1 MKTLA
6 NRLSHLETSATL
18 AMASKAKA
26 LKAKG
31 VDVVDMSLG
40 EPDFN
45 TPAYLKEAAIKAIEE
60 GNSFYTPVPGTLE
73 LRKAICHKLK
83 RDNNIEAEPSQVVVS
98 TGAKQAISNIIM
110 ALINPGDEVVI
121 PAPYWVSYAD
131 IVKFMEGKVI
141 SPLAGVEQDY
151 KITPKQLKESLTSK
165 TKLFIF
171 SNPSNP
177 TGSVY
182 NEEELR
188 GLAQIFK
195 EFPDCYIVSDEI
207 YEYILFQENYFS
219 LGSLPELAH
228 RVITVNG
235 LSKAFAMTGWRLGYL
250 TASKEIADA
259 CISIQS
265 QCTSGT
271 NSITQV
277 VAITALNQGK
287 EPVSFMKESF
297 FKRRNLF
304 ISELT
309 KIKNIHLS
317 IPHGAFYLFIDFKL
331 WVGKKYKNILIQDCT
346 HLSNLLLENVYLALT
361 PGAAF
366 GAPGHLRFSYA
377 TSEERIR
384 EAVKRLES
392 FQEDLS

>member
-1 MKTLA
+1 MTTLA
-6 NRLSHLETSATL
+6 HRLIRLETSATL
-18 AMASKAKA
+18 AMASKAKE
-26 LKAKG
+26 LKAQG

-45 TPAYLKEAAIKAIEE
+45 TPDYLKEAAIKAIMDN
-60 GNSFYTPVPGTLE
+60 NSFYTPVAGTLE

-83 RDNNIEAEPSQVVVS
+83 RDNNIDSQPSQVVVS
-98 TGAKQAISNIIM
+98 TGAKQSISNIIM

-151 KITPKQLKESLTSK
+151 KITPQQLRASLSPK

-182 NEEELR
+182 SETELR
-188 GLAQIFK
+188 ALAEVFK
-195 EFPDCYIVSDEI
+195 DFPHCFIVSDEI
-207 YEYILFQENYFS
+207 YEYILFQDKYFS
-219 LGSLPELAH
+219 LGQMPELAS

-250 TASKEIADA
+250 VASKEIADA
-259 CISIQS
+259 CMSIQS

-277 VAITALNQGK
+277 VAITALSQGR
-287 EPVSFMKESF
+287 EPVAFMKESF
-297 FKRRNLF
+297 LKRRDLF
-304 ISELT
+304 ISELN
-309 KIKNIHLS
+309 KIQNIHLS
-317 IPHGAFYLFIDFKL
+317 VPHGAFYLFIDFKS
-331 WVGKKYKNILIQDCT
+331 WIGKKYKNTVIEDCT

-392 FQEDLS
+392 FQKDLS